1 MTFITQN
8 TTWSLLVNV
17 PNHICVTPSYPEL
30 YCLTSYVLL
39 LTLQYRLSKEKHP
52 AEARHFGEK

>member
-1 MTFITQN
+1 MTVITQN
-8 TTWSLLVNV
+8 TNWSPLVNV
-17 PNHICVTPSYPEL
+17 PNHTCMTPSDPEL

-52 AEARHFGEK
+52 TEARHFWEK